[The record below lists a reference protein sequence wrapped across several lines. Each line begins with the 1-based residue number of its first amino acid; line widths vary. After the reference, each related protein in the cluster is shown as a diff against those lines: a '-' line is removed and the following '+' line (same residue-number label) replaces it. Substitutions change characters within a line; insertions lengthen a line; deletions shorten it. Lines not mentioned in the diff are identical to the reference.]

1 MGILSYRRSLEQ
13 QTGLTKVV
21 FSQPTKTSQALEDD
35 ILRVCCTPPIRISID
50 SDNFLRFFRI
60 EDQVLKIM
68 HAINDEVE
76 RFKKI
81 IRKFFEVNPMFRQA
95 QVDLDK
101 VERQSIDMLFEFNA
115 WMTEE
120 ITHAQKRV
128 SKINNFTFT
137 GEGMLNEAGHIANLT
152 NQLKIVLLDVRM
164 TCLQYTKQGIDQMRK
179 CPHCGLVWTKV
190 VGCEGETTCGNLVGQ
205 VDVRGANNGIMAT
218 FTFSWD
224 DAKEL
229 LKITR
234 SGERRA
240 LKFELGNRR
249 ALGCGKSITWSAM
262 QEVSVPSEFCATQT
276 AQVDD
281 VATLPKQL
289 APTFERKWNE
299 AQAQFQVR
307 DARDDAAGA
316 RRGAAAP
323 ARTQLAAANPSF
335 EQLQQAAYEMDGFAS

>member
-1 MGILSYRRSLEQ
+1 MGILFYRRSLEQ

-21 FSQPTKTSQALEDD
+21 FSQPNKTSQALEDD
-35 ILRVCCTPPIRISID
+35 ILRVCCTPPVRISID

-68 HAINDEVE
+68 HAINHEVE

-115 WMTEE
+115 WMTEQ

-179 CPHCGLVWTKV
+179 CPHCGLSGWMR
-190 VGCEGETTCGNLVGQ
+190 GGNHLRQLGEPGGRPRCQQWYHGHVHFLVGRRQ
-205 VDVRGANNGIMAT
+205 GITKDHAVWRKKGAQI
-218 FTFSWD
+218 
-224 DAKEL
+224 
-229 LKITR
+229 
-234 SGERRA
+234 
-240 LKFELGNRR
+240 
-249 ALGCGKSITWSAM
+249 
-262 QEVSVPSEFCATQT
+262 
-276 AQVDD
+276 
-281 VATLPKQL
+281 
-289 APTFERKWNE
+289 
-299 AQAQFQVR
+299 
-307 DARDDAAGA
+307 
-316 RRGAAAP
+316 
-323 ARTQLAAANPSF
+323 
-335 EQLQQAAYEMDGFAS
+335 